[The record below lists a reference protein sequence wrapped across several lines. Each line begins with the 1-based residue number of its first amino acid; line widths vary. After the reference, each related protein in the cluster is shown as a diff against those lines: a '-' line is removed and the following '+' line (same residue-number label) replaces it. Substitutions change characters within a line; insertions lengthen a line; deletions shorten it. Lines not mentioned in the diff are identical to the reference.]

1 MGKLAVVIVLA
12 AFFLTGC
19 TDWMDGSYVSVT
31 PHVDQEETV
40 SSEMIGVSTYNE
52 LEQAVE
58 NLVSKGIEDGLIC
71 LDGFE
76 EEDAE
81 ESLNRVVRHIKV
93 FYPIGAF
100 AVETIEY
107 DLGISGDLPAVAIH
121 IQYNRNLSQLRTLK
135 RAKGMDEA
143 MVVLQNAADNYASSA
158 IVLVEAYSSLDF
170 SQALQDY
177 ADASPDRIMEVPQI
191 TVNTYPKNGANCVL
205 EVFFNYQTNRD
216 SLRSMRE
223 RVEDVFSSARLY
235 VSGDG
240 EAEEKYTQLYAFLTE
255 RFDYQYDTSITPSY
269 SLICHGVGD
278 SRAFAVVYAAMCHSA
293 GLECSVVSG
302 TRNGDPWFW
311 NMVCSDGLYR
321 HVDLIHSSEFTM
333 LADDEMS
340 GYVWD
345 YSAYPECIAEP
356 LYVYTEPDESAPSFA
371 EEEVPTEPE
380 SVPQETAEPEP
391 TLETEPT
398 EEVNKAT

>member
-19 TDWMDGSYVSVT
+19 SNWMDGSYVSVI
-31 PHVDQEETV
+31 PHVDQDYA
-40 SSEMIGVSTYNE
+40 SASEMIEVSDYNE
-52 LEQAVE
+52 LKSAVE
-58 NLVSKGIEDGLIC
+58 NLVSKGIEDGLIS
-71 LDGFE
+71 LVSYDARNA
-76 EEDAE
+76 ED
-81 ESLNRVVRHIKV
+81 SLIRVVRYIKTS
-93 FYPIGAF
+93 YPIGAF
-100 AVETIEY
+100 AVDSIDYE
-107 DLGISGDLPAVAIH
+107 LGTSGDLPAVAIH

-158 IVLVEAYSSLDF
+158 IVLVEDYSSLDF

-191 TVNTYPKNGANCVL
+191 TVNTYPRNGTNCVL

-216 SLRSMRE
+216 SLRSMQR

-269 SLICHGVGD
+269 SLLCHGVGD
-278 SRAFAVVYAAMCHSA
+278 SRAFAVAYAAMCHSA

-302 TRNGDPWFW
+302 TRNGEPWFW

-345 YSAYPECIAEP
+345 YSAYPECVAEP
-356 LYVYTEPDESAPSFA
+356 FYVYTEPDESAPSFA
-371 EEEVPTEPE
+371 EEEVPTESE

-391 TLETEPT
+391 TLETEPI

>member
-19 TDWMDGSYVSVT
+19 SNWMDGSYVSVI
-31 PHVDQEETV
+31 PHVDQDYA
-40 SSEMIGVSTYNE
+40 SASEMIEVSDYNE
-52 LEQAVE
+52 LKSAVE
-58 NLVSKGIEDGLIC
+58 NLVSKGIEDGLIS
-71 LDGFE
+71 LVSYDARNA
-76 EEDAE
+76 ED
-81 ESLNRVVRHIKV
+81 SLIRVVRYIKTS
-93 FYPIGAF
+93 YPIGAF
-100 AVETIEY
+100 AVDSIDYE
-107 DLGISGDLPAVAIH
+107 LGTSGDLPAVAIH

-158 IVLVEAYSSLDF
+158 IVLVEDYSSLDF

-177 ADASPDRIMEVPQI
+177 ADASPDRIMEVPQL
-191 TVNTYPKNGANCVL
+191 TVNTYPRNGTNCVL

-216 SLRSMRE
+216 SLRSMQR

-269 SLICHGVGD
+269 SLLCHGVGD
-278 SRAFAVVYAAMCHSA
+278 SRAFAVAYAAMCHSA

-302 TRNGDPWFW
+302 TRNGEPWFW

-345 YSAYPECIAEP
+345 YSAYPECIGEP

-371 EEEVPTEPE
+371 KEEVPTEPE

-391 TLETEPT
+391 T
-398 EEVNKAT
+398 